1 MTRRSG
7 SGSESVC
14 GGGGEAFRGD
24 KLHKWTGKLGL
35 ELGGGGGKFQE
46 ITEKIKDAGILLF
59 LIY

>member
-1 MTRRSG
+1 MDRK
-7 SGSESVC
+7 VC
-14 GGGGEAFRGD
+14 VGGGGAFRGDLNVGD